1 MTTKKNI
8 EKAIK
13 LLNSAAI
20 PKPKLIFFYQ
30 KLIEGK

>member
-30 KLIEGK
+30 KLIVRK